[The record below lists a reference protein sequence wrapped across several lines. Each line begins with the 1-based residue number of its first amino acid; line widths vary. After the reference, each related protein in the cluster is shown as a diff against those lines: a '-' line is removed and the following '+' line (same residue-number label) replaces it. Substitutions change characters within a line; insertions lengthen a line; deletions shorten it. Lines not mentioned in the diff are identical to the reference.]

1 MRRRLFRYYLRH
13 SPVTNRCMRTSSQT
27 VALIF
32 ACMLPGCSAVQNVWN
47 PHTPPGDG
55 SVILPDRRVYGG
67 VAIAARQYGPLI
79 AKPSTPMEPVVGVA
93 GLAIDGSCSAVV
105 DTLTLP
111 LTVPVA
117 WKQGT
122 IGSPGSVSAPAD
134 DRLVPKIAL
143 HDDAGATKA
152 EIIKVIPPGT
162 RVDEARRIME
172 RNGFACEA
180 SKDDGGREYIWCVF
194 SRSVSWL
201 VSCRWAVRLYH
212 RDDRIDEVAVSLA
225 YTGP

>member
-1 MRRRLFRYYLRH
+1 
-13 SPVTNRCMRTSSQT
+13 
-27 VALIF
+27 
-32 ACMLPGCSAVQNVWN
+32 MLQGCSAVENVWA
-47 PHTPPGDG
+47 PHTPRGDG

-67 VAIAARQYGPLI
+67 VALAAREYGRLI

-117 WKQGT
+117 WKQSSSWST
-122 IGSPGSVSAPAD
+122 GSVSAPAD
-134 DRLVPKIAL
+134 DRPVPKIAL
-143 HDDAGATKA
+143 HDDAEASKA

-172 RNGFACEA
+172 RNGFACEP
-180 SKDDGGREYIWCVF
+180 SKDDDGREYIWCVY
-194 SRSVSWL
+194 SSSVSWL
-201 VSCRWAVRLYH
+201 VSCRWAVSLYH
-212 RDDRIDEVAVSLA
+212 RDNKVDEVTVSLA